1 MRQLLNKE
9 IATTLKKNDGFTLI
23 EILVAMVLMTIILGI
38 SLSGSFSSRG
48 NLDNDVNSIE
58 RALRFMSDE
67 AALKNVVVRL
77 HFMLDQKPQEYAV
90 EYGPSDSFILPP
102 NAENETKTVSLEEAE
117 KSKKIAKELNLKFNK
132 VQEFQDNNYEMADN
146 IKIIGVGTSQSIKLQ
161 SSGEISTYTYP
172 SGEKDDA
179 LVLIA
184 SDDAIISLKVD
195 PFSMKIE
202 RQIYPLENTNSG
214 DLAALQ
220 QAKATEIFEKWQKEK

>member
-1 MRQLLNKE
+1 MRQLLNNQLV
-9 IATTLKKNDGFTLI
+9 TSFKKNDGFTLI
-23 EILVAMVLMTIILGI
+23 EILVAMVLMTIILSI

-48 NLDNDVNSIE
+48 NLDKDVNSIE

-67 AALKNVVVRL
+67 AALKNAVVRL
-77 HFMLDQKPQEYAV
+77 HFKLDQNPQEYAV

-102 NAENETKTVSLEEAE
+102 NAVNETKTVSLEEAE
-117 KSKKIAKELNLKFNK
+117 KSKIITKELNLKFNK
-132 VQEFQDNNYEMADN
+132 VQEFQDSNYEISDN

-184 SDDAIISLKVD
+184 SNEDIISLKVD
-195 PFSMKIE
+195 PYSMKIE
-202 RQIYPLENTNSG
+202 RQVYQLENTNSG
-214 DLAALQ
+214 DITAIQL
-220 QAKATEIFEKWQKEK
+220 AKATEIFEKWQKEK